1 MPHPQRP
8 RSVGGAI
15 AASSTLTSRCGS
27 RDGFLSPPISVR
39 LRGTP
44 ITPDRR
50 LALLTAALGFLQL
63 PPQTSALRALH
74 AWLDNWRGG
83 GHIVVGME
91 RQGLRLSLKKYGN
104 GAGAWVAQFDRDVMT
119 SAEGFG
125 SGPTPWAAVQRAA
138 WVAVKRIA

>member
-1 MPHPQRP
+1 VITKPFRLEELGEFLRTLAAMALP
-8 RSVGGAI
+8 I
-15 AASSTLTSRCGS
+15 ADDGS
-27 RDGFLSPPISVR
+27 PG
-39 LRGTP
+39 
-44 ITPDRR
+44 
-50 LALLTAALGFLQL
+50 ALLTAALGFLQL
-63 PPQTSALRALH
+63 APQTPALRALH
-74 AWLDNWRGG
+74 AWLDTWRGG
-83 GHIVVGME
+83 DHIVVGME